1 MKITKSV
8 LRMKIG
14 YLNYITNRE
23 DPKNEDGYYA
33 LDYGYNG
40 VKVVL
45 CSAYGGITAE
55 MSPRGTKTEIG
66 IILDSMIMVY
76 ERELMRAKGEC
87 D

>member
-1 MKITKSV
+1 MKMTKSV

-45 CSAYGGITAE
+45 RSADSGIAAE

-76 ERELMRAKGEC
+76 ERELIRARGKC